1 MSTTLTDAFIKSLCT
16 PGRYT
21 DAATTGLNLQVKAN
35 GGKYWTFRYVVTG
48 KRRDVSLGAYPAV
61 TLKEA
66 RVRATELRSKL
77 NQGISPK
84 PSWRPDIERTEKPAP
99 LKPLFRTY
107 AAECIAAK
115 RAEWRNE
122 KHAAQWASTIERFA
136 NPLIGDMPIDEIDM
150 DDVLKVLTPIWHMRT
165 VTAERLRGRLEWIF
179 ASATTRRLRNG
190 PNPATWRG
198 LLETILPRPSKIKQE
213 QHHSALAYKEVPA
226 FIRALREMDGVAPL
240 ALEFLILN
248 ASRTGEVIGGL
259 RSEVSDLGVWTIPG
273 ARMKAGKEHR
283 IALGTRSLELL
294 EVARSHDS
302 QSAYMFSINGK
313 ALSNMAMLMLMRRMG
328 KSVTVHGF
336 RSCFRDWVSE
346 ETSHSP
352 EVAEKALAH
361 IIPNKVEA
369 AYRRGDLMEP
379 RRRLMADWESFC
391 LTGAWGNVV
400 EFRTQ
405 RTA

>member
-1 MSTTLTDAFIKSLCT
+1 MSTTLTDVFIKNLCT

-35 GGKYWTFRYVVTG
+35 GGKYWTFRYALAD
-48 KRRDVSLGAYPAV
+48 KRHDASLGAYPGIS
-61 TLKEA
+61 LKEA
-66 RVRATELRSKL
+66 RARATALRSQL
-77 NQGISPK
+77 NHGINPK
-84 PSWRPDIERTEKPAP
+84 PSWRQDAKGVEKPTP
-99 LKPLFRTY
+99 SKTLFKEY

-115 RAEWRNE
+115 RSEWRNQ
-122 KHAAQWASTIERFA
+122 KHAAQWSSTIERFA
-136 NPLIGDMPIDEIDM
+136 NPTIGHKPIDEVDM
-150 DDVLKVLTPIWHMRT
+150 NDVLMVLNPIWHTRT

-179 ASATTRRLRNG
+179 ASATTRQLRNG
-190 PNPATWRG
+190 QNPAAWRG
-198 LLETILPRPSKIKQE
+198 LLETILPRPGKIKRE
-213 QHHSALAYKEVPA
+213 QHHPALAYKDVPA
-226 FIRALREMDGVAPL
+226 FIRALRELDGVAPL

-259 RSEVSDLGVWTIPG
+259 RSEVSNLGVWTIPG
-273 ARMKAGKEHR
+273 VRMKAGKEHR
-283 IALGTRSLELL
+283 IALGPRSLELL
-294 EVARSHDS
+294 EVARYLDP
-302 QSAYMFSINGK
+302 QSVYMFSIKGK
-313 ALSNMAMLMLMRRMG
+313 ALSNMAMLMLLRRMG

-346 ETSHSP
+346 ETTHSP

-400 EFRTQ
+400 EFK
-405 RTA
+405 A

>member
-1 MSTTLTDAFIKSLCT
+1 MSTTLTDAFIKNLCI

-21 DAATTGLNLQVKAN
+21 DAATTGLNLQIKAN
-35 GGKYWTFRYVVTG
+35 GGKYWAFRYVLAG
-48 KRRDVSLGAYPAV
+48 KRHDSSLGSYPAIS
-61 TLKEA
+61 LKEA
-66 RVRATELRSKL
+66 RIRATVLRSQL

-84 PSWRPDIERTEKPAP
+84 PSWRPDTEHAGKPAP
-99 LKPLFRTY
+99 SKPLFKMY
-107 AAECIAAK
+107 AAECITAK
-115 RAEWRNE
+115 RGEWRNE

-136 NPLIGDMPIDEIDM
+136 NPVIGDMPIDEIDM
-150 DDVLKVLTPIWHMRT
+150 DDVLRVLNPIWHTRT

-190 PNPATWRG
+190 QNPAAWRG
-198 LLETILPRPSKIKQE
+198 LLETILPRPSKIKRE
-213 QHHSALAYKEVPA
+213 QHHPALAYKEMPE
-226 FIRALREMDGVAPL
+226 FMRDLREMEGVTPL
-240 ALEFLILN
+240 AMEFLILN

-259 RSEVSDLGVWTIPG
+259 RSEVSDSGIWTIPG

-294 EVARSHDS
+294 EIAQRLDP
-302 QSAYMFSINGK
+302 QSAYMFSVKGK
-313 ALSNMAMLMLMRRMG
+313 ALSNMALLMLLRRMG

-336 RSCFRDWVSE
+336 RSSFRDWVSE
-346 ETSHSP
+346 ETTHSP

-361 IIPNKVEA
+361 AIISKVEA
-369 AYRRGDLMEP
+369 SYRRGDLMEP

-400 EFRTQ
+400 EFRAQ

>member
-1 MSTTLTDAFIKSLCT
+1 MSTNLTDAFTKNLST

-21 DAATTGLNLQVKAN
+21 DAATPCLNLQVKSN
-35 GGKYWTFRYVVTG
+35 GAKYWTFRYVVAG
-48 KRRDVSLGAYPAV
+48 KRHDMSLGAYPAIS
-61 TLKEA
+61 LKQA
-66 RVRATELRSKL
+66 RARATELRSQL

-84 PSWRPDIERTEKPAP
+84 PSWRPDTKRAENPAP
-99 LKPLFRTY
+99 SKPLFRTY

-136 NPLIGDMPIDEIDM
+136 NPVIGNMPIDEIDM
-150 DDVLKVLTPIWHMRT
+150 DDVLKVLNPIWHTRT

-179 ASATTRRLRNG
+179 ASATTRRLRDG
-190 PNPATWRG
+190 PNPAAWRG
-198 LLETILPRPSKIKQE
+198 LLETILPRPSKIKRE
-213 QHHSALAYKEVPA
+213 RHHPALDYKDTPK
-226 FIRALREMDGVAPL
+226 FIRELREMDGVTPL

-259 RSEVSDLGVWTIPG
+259 RSEVSDSGIWTIPG
-273 ARMKAGKEHR
+273 ARMKAGKDHR
-283 IALGTRSLELL
+283 IALGTRSMELL
-294 EVARSHDS
+294 EVARNLDPK
-302 QSAYMFSINGK
+302 SAYLFSINGK

-328 KSVTVHGF
+328 KSVSVHGF

-346 ETSHSP
+346 ETAHSP

-361 IIPNKVEA
+361 TIPNKVEA

-391 LTGAWGNVV
+391 LTGTWGNVV
-400 EFRTQ
+400 ELTKQ
-405 RTA
+405 RAA